1 MQKYLGDAVVTLDC
15 PECST
20 RTKVTV
26 RRLQSRT
33 RLRCRECGSW
43 ITADAEQLR
52 TALAHFAA
60 ILNSAMAARVDN
72 GDPLESLPVLVTH

>member
-1 MQKYLGDAVVTLDC
+1 MQKYFGDAVVTLDC
-15 PECST
+15 PECAT

-26 RRLQSRT
+26 HRLRSRT
-33 RLRCRECGSW
+33 RLRCRGCGSW
-43 ITADAEQLR
+43 IRADAEQLR

-60 ILNSAMAARVDN
+60 IVNSVMAAKANN